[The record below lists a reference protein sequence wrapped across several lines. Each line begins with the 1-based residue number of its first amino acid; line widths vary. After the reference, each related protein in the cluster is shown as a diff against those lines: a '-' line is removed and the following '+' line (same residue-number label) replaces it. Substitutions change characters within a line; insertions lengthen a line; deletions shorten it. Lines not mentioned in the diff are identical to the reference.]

1 MKLLWCRHLI
11 KKSVTIFSCIFCLY
25 LFSIILML
33 FLLLPFV
40 KCLIHLCICFGCR
53 SDKQFLIS
61 SQNPSQNSLVSS
73 FISGDLLFYT
83 VFIALYKWV
92 SDKSFLQRFIWSFFT
107 LFRMGVCK
115 KFPPPPTSF
124 SPVPSTNVEISP
136 QNFLTLIFNPF
147 CHTVYASPKLLN
159 FSQEHPSKKNFFWS
173 NPYKFEVMT
182 TSLIETPE

>member
-40 KCLIHLCICFGCR
+40 KCLIHLCICLGCR

-61 SQNPSQNSLVSS
+61 SQNHSQNSLVSS
-73 FISGDLLFYT
+73 FISG
-83 VFIALYKWV
+83 FI

-115 KFPPPPTSF
+115 TSPSPPTSF

-136 QNFLTLIFNPF
+136 QNFLTVIFNPF

-159 FSQEHPSKKNFFWS
+159 FSQEHPSKKIFFWS

>member
-107 LFRMGVCK
+107 LFRMGFAKRPPHPLPV
-115 KFPPPPTSF
+115 FP
-124 SPVPSTNVEISP
+124 
-136 QNFLTLIFNPF
+136 L
-147 CHTVYASPKLLN
+147 YLL
-159 FSQEHPSKKNFFWS
+159 Q
-173 NPYKFEVMT
+173 T
-182 TSLIETPE
+182 